1 MKADY
6 SGIPGREITINY
18 VPVQGY
24 MVEANAMLKDLFA
37 NLIDN
42 AIRHSQGKLIVDI
55 EVHKTTMGGRTY
67 YQVDVADNGPGISD
81 QLKEKLLSAVSYRAP
96 KAERRGI
103 GLLLIKT
110 LLDRFHGSLRIE
122 NRVPGDYRKGARFV
136 VLLPARVP

>member
-1 MKADY
+1 M
-6 SGIPGREITINY
+6 
-18 VPVQGY
+18 
-24 MVEANAMLKDLFA
+24 
-37 NLIDN
+37 
-42 AIRHSQGKLIVDI
+42 
-55 EVHKTTMGGRTY
+55 
-67 YQVDVADNGPGISD
+67 DVADNGPGISD

-136 VLLPARVP
+136 VLLPAADTGTCQWEPDAGRGSSRSG